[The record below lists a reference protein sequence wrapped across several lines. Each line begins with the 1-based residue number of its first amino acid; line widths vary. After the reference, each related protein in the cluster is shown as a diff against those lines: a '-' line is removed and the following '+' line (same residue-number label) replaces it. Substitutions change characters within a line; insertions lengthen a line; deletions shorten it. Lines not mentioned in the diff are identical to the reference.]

1 MKLRLYLSTAVM
13 LAAVPAAMAQLPPL
27 PAPLVL
33 PPGLVETLP
42 INHDS
47 SYMAESV
54 RIADCPLATDEP
66 FGTCGNVLFGGFA
79 LQASQLSG
87 NVQVQFYAPQEGIA
101 HFEITHPGNLTG
113 DDAPMVAPQLYTFPT
128 QQNYVF
134 DAFQQVSSGDLN
146 LNTGEVTNLI
156 LGLNMFNTFYQAFGN
171 VNPRFFLGYFQ
182 FPGAYG
188 SAWIQFAQRTDGL
201 LDMTLHATTF
211 LPLGYSID
219 GAVPRI
225 PMPFCG
231 QDNYCASI
239 QAPGSSFRPSIN
251 YTTVPTPASA
261 QVPCAPKCIDVPY
274 NSVQV
279 YTNHTFYTF
288 FHEGFTMDIPE
299 IGGVGIGR
307 THFDG
312 RTVIQFGQA
321 TGDLVPVFF
330 ELLTPSGTLGVAPT
344 LANNLDFLDI
354 WTSAGPLPQPAG
366 ITVGFIGKDIVLH
379 TPLLTYHPLQMSY
392 STDPFDGSRGL
403 YNVKTGQF
411 VDQLLFSGYLLHSL
425 LLDVLYINNGR
436 IPETPFLTRGPAY
449 FDLGPNGES
458 MFHLAAAGYRN
469 YTGFFFPAPDLIAAD
484 AWVAGQGSRLDPHLN
499 IQAVQTA
506 ATDVPG
512 PSLKAGSYNVTT
524 PTGDAVT
531 MSYSVPCNAEATN
544 ANGTFTYSNEGQID
558 PNSGRLLRQGT
569 FTMQNL
575 ISVTCTNSAISTAAP
590 GDYDTIAFSG
600 IGIWSN
606 DPQQLDPHV
615 ASVTVYPNSPQGPYF
630 SVLIDGGY
638 LSNADLKPPV
648 EPIP

>member
-1 MKLRLYLSTAVM
+1 MKPRFY
-13 LAAVPAAMAQLPPL
+13 LAALVFSAIPSAMAQLAPL
-27 PAPLVL
+27 PAPLRL

-54 RIADCPLATDEP
+54 RIVDCPLPGDNP

-79 LQASQLSG
+79 LQASQLRG
-87 NVQVQFYAPQEGIA
+87 NVQIQFYPPHEGVA
-101 HFEITHPGNLTG
+101 HFEITHPGNLVG
-113 DDAPMVAPQLYTFPT
+113 DDAPMVAPQMYSFPT

-134 DAFQQVSSGDLN
+134 DAFQQVSSGDLD
-146 LNTGEVTNLI
+146 LNTGEVYNLI
-156 LGLNMFNTFYQAFGN
+156 LGLNMFNTFYQAFAN
-171 VNPRFFLGYFQ
+171 ANPRFMPGYFQ
-182 FPGAYG
+182 FPGALG
-188 SAWIQFAQRTDGL
+188 SAWIQFSQRPDDL
-201 LDMTLHATTF
+201 LDMTLHATTY
-211 LPLGYSID
+211 LPLGYDIN
-219 GAVPRI
+219 GEYPRL
-225 PMPFCG
+225 PMPFC
-231 QDNYCASI
+231 DENNFCATI

-251 YTTVPTPASA
+251 YTTVATPASA
-261 QVPCAPKCIDVPY
+261 QVACDPNCIDVPY

-288 FHEGFTMDIPE
+288 FHEGFTMNIRQ

-312 RTVIQFGQA
+312 RTVVQFGQR

-330 ELLTPSGTLGVAPT
+330 ELLTPSGTLGVPPT
-344 LANNLDFLDI
+344 LAANKDFLNI

-379 TPLLTYHPLQMSY
+379 TPLLTYYPLQMSY
-392 STDPFDGSRGL
+392 SSDPFDGSRGL

-411 VDQLLFSGYLLHSL
+411 VDQLLFSGFLLHSL

-436 IPETPFLTRGPAY
+436 IPESPFLTRGPAY
-449 FDLGPNGES
+449 FNKGPHGES
-458 MFHLAAAGYRN
+458 MFHFAGAGYRN
-469 YTGFFFPAPDLIAAD
+469 YTGFFFPSPSLLAAD
-484 AWVAGQGSRLDPHLN
+484 AWIAGPGSRLDPHLN

-506 ATDVPG
+506 AGDVPG
-512 PSLKAGSYNVTT
+512 PFIKSGSFNVVTV
-524 PTGDAVT
+524 TGDPVT
-531 MSYSVPCNAEATN
+531 MSYSVPCNAEATGAN
-544 ANGTFTYSNEGQID
+544 ATFTYNNTGS
-558 PNSGRLLRQGT
+558 PLRSGS

-575 ISVTCTNSAISTAAP
+575 ISVTCTNSANSTAGP
-590 GDYDTIAFSG
+590 GDYDTVSFTG
-600 IGIWSN
+600 IGLWSA

-648 EPIP
+648 EPVP